1 MLLWRLL
8 GAVCLGCLPLAR
20 AQGYDDDMDIMPRYV
35 DAYYNE
41 ISEGDV
47 QDETPS
53 TVPPTAP
60 PSECKS
66 AELTKWDKLFTMLEN
81 SQMKENMLLQYS
93 DDIMK
98 VELQSLRGEML
109 QFVAR
114 YGSACA
120 GAIESTGRRATA
132 LLEQRLQQVLDQM
145 REAGG
150 RERAQHDAALQQLL
164 AANRGQAGRL
174 AKLESACLNG
184 RAGGGAAAAG
194 AGAGASGGGSND
206 GKGFLS
212 RHLMQATAASASA
225 EGRLEQSLD
234 RLTGEVHALREQMER
249 QLLATTQNSMP
260 AGCDSAVFIPMQS
273 SETYAQ
279 LEQRNVR
286 MSALTVCLWA
296 RPTQALNKTVL
307 FSYGGAWNPVDVQL
321 VLTSRGGAVFTVGGE
336 AHLVEASGVVAER
349 RWTHLCGAWSSEQ
362 GLASLWVD
370 GAQVASAPGV
380 AEGNVIPGSGVLQ
393 LGQEGARQRRGTRP
407 LDGKAV
413 AAAAAFTG
421 KITGVNVWDRT
432 LGPAEISQQAKRNGS
447 TCGSLGNVVA
457 WGVSKIALRGD
468 AKLIY

>member
-8 GAVCLGCLPLAR
+8 RAVCLGCLPLAW
-20 AQGYDDDMDIMPRYV
+20 AQGYDDDMDIMPSYV

-53 TVPPTAP
+53 TVPPTGP

-66 AELTKWDKLFTMLEN
+66 TELTKWDKLFTMLEN

-132 LLEQRLQQVLDQM
+132 LLEQRLQQALEQM
-145 REAGG
+145 REAAG
-150 RERAQHDAALQQLL
+150 RERAQHEAALQQLL
-164 AANRGQAGRL
+164 GANRGQAARL
-174 AKLESACLNG
+174 AKLESACLSG
-184 RAGGGAAAAG
+184 RAGGAASGAAG
-194 AGAGASGGGSND
+194 EGSND
-206 GKGFLS
+206 AKGFQS
-212 RHLMQATAASASA
+212 RHLMQATAASVSA
-225 EGRLEQSLD
+225 EARLERSLE

-273 SETYAQ
+273 AETYAQ

-307 FSYGGAWNPVDVQL
+307 FSYGGAWNPIDVQL
-321 VLTSRGGAVFTVGGE
+321 VLSGRGGALFTVGGE
-336 AHLVEASGVVAER
+336 AHLVEASGVAEER
-349 RWTHLCGAWSSEQ
+349 RWTHLCGTWSSEQ

-370 GAQVASAPGV
+370 GLQVASAPGV

-393 LGQEGARQRRGTRP
+393 LGQEGARQRRGTMP

-432 LGPAEISQQAKRNGS
+432 LSQAEISQQAKRNGS

-457 WGVSKIALRGD
+457 WGVTKIVLRGD